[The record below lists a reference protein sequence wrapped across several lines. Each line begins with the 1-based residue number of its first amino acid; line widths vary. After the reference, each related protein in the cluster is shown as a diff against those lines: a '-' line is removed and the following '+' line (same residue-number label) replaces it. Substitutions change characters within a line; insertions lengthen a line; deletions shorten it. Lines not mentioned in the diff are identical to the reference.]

1 MDGLEELIEAWET
14 GVSTPLKFNRPG
26 AKVASR
32 PVVLLPPTEKP
43 LKIGE
48 GVYLEKFSLS
58 QEFQSRPGEVIGF
71 AQHLCAGLH

>member
-43 LKIGE
+43 LKIG
-48 GVYLEKFSLS
+48 F
-58 QEFQSRPGEVIGF
+58 IGTV
-71 AQHLCAGLH
+71 Q